1 MQLERELQA
10 ITGCNI
16 ETLSERWIAFTTKIQ
31 TFSEMEGKSNKKIS
45 DIIKKHSE
53 EKKSFPPADP
63 GLCLVNFTQEVNNI
77 DYAIFVS

>member
-16 ETLSERWIAFTTKIQ
+16 ESLSERWIAFTTKIQ

-63 GLCLVNFTQEVNNI
+63 GLCLVNFTQEVNI